1 MKRWAIVWLVSIM
14 AVGDFHG
21 QIDEKIADRSA
32 VFPVL
37 EYYRLACLN
46 PSSKTV
52 VLEFDSMAVA
62 FIAEYPESALG
73 LGMKSTAQLML
84 AESMWNPMDKWT
96 QFQTWKPQLEE
107 AIVQRPL
114 DADLRFFRLSVQF
127 SVPALLE
134 YNSYMDEDSDAVRE
148 ALSDA
153 FWAERPEYESFVAAF
168 LNQL

>member
-1 MKRWAIVWLVSIM
+1 
-14 AVGDFHG
+14 
-21 QIDEKIADRSA
+21 
-32 VFPVL
+32 
-37 EYYRLACLN
+37 
-46 PSSKTV
+46 
-52 VLEFDSMAVA
+52 
-62 FIAEYPESALG
+62 
-73 LGMKSTAQLML
+73 
-84 AESMWNPMDKWT
+84 MWNPMDKWT

-134 YNSYMDEDSDAVRE
+134 YNSDMDEDSDAVRE